1 MGAGVSGG
9 LSGADGA
16 SPLPGHSGA
25 AMGMAKPYRRRRVR
39 QGQQRSARS
48 HMLKF
53 IGGTIGFVFLIG
65 LLVIVGILMLI
76 F

>member
-1 MGAGVSGG
+1 
-9 LSGADGA
+9 
-16 SPLPGHSGA
+16 
-25 AMGMAKPYRRRRVR
+25 MGMAKPYRRRRVR
-39 QGQQRSARS
+39 QGQQLSARS
-48 HMLKF
+48 DMLKF